1 MRTFA
6 GRAESVEAVDK
17 GCDKLYIARTAL
29 PWRQWVD
36 RAEPGIAADLRVDF
50 EYVKVA
56 RRRRHGGIRFEEFN
70 LRAGAR
76 QVLGDDFAHAQMGT
90 IALLIGEVAQVAF
103 DDGRWCDD
111 ITFAEC

>member
-17 GCDKLYIARTAL
+17 GCDKLYIARTGL
-29 PWRQWVD
+29 PWLQWVD
-36 RAEPGIAADLRVDF
+36 RVEPGIAAGLRVDF

-56 RRRRHGGIRFEEFN
+56 GRRRHGRIKFEEFN

-76 QVLGDDFAHAQMGT
+76 QVLGDDFANTQIGT

-103 DDGRWCDD
+103 DDGRCCDD